1 MPGEAEIARASAA
14 ADEILRDLAIAIND
28 EIRRIIVTLDTKDG
42 VLEST
47 KFNLRSIA
55 EVQRQVQAVIDQFG
69 SPAIGDLLDR
79 RLPEVIEA
87 NLRESGLEG
96 FAPQITDDLLDF
108 LDGLERDVIKSLNDT
123 TGDLSR
129 AIRRGIV
136 GTQTTD
142 VLLEAVARS
151 LDTTLGRASVAIEGG
166 IRRFNERTLLETGKG
181 LEFLYVYIGPDDTK
195 TRPYC
200 RPRVGKVLTQEQAE
214 AATANVDGRWNC
226 RHDLAPITRAEAEA
240 QGLEFFRG

>member
-1 MPGEAEIARASAA
+1 MPGEVQIARASAA

-28 EIRRIIVTLDTKDG
+28 EIRRIIAGLDTKEG
-42 VLEST
+42 MLEST
-47 KFNLRSIA
+47 KYNLRSIA
-55 EVQRQVQAVIDQFG
+55 EVQRQVQAVIDRFG
-69 SPAIGDLLDR
+69 SPAIADLLDR
-79 RLPEVIEA
+79 RLPEVIAA
-87 NLRESGLEG
+87 NLQKAGLGG
-96 FAPQITDDLLDF
+96 FAPQITDDVLDF

-123 TGDLSR
+123 TGDLAR

-142 VLLEAVARS
+142 QLLEAVARS

-166 IRRFNERTLLETGKG
+166 IRRFNERTLLETGKD

-200 RPRVGKVLTQEQAE
+200 QPRVGKVLTQEQAE
-214 AATANVDGRWNC
+214 AATANVNGRWNC

>member
-28 EIRRIIVTLDTKDG
+28 EIRRIIATLDTKDG
-42 VLEST
+42 MLEST

-96 FAPQITDDLLDF
+96 FAPQIL
-108 LDGLERDVIKSLNDT
+108 SL
-123 TGDLSR
+123 
-129 AIRRGIV
+129 IHI
-136 GTQTTD
+136 
-142 VLLEAVARS
+142 
-151 LDTTLGRASVAIEGG
+151 
-166 IRRFNERTLLETGKG
+166 
-181 LEFLYVYIGPDDTK
+181 
-195 TRPYC
+195 
-200 RPRVGKVLTQEQAE
+200 
-214 AATANVDGRWNC
+214 
-226 RHDLAPITRAEAEA
+226 
-240 QGLEFFRG
+240 